1 MAQVHESE
9 ISLKELILKVSDYVR
24 SLLKSWKFITLMGF
38 LCAFI
43 FLALNYNTKALYKAD
58 LTFMLNENEGGSM
71 GGLTAMLG
79 QFGLSGGSSESNLD
93 KILQLS
99 KARTI
104 SQEALFEQTVIEGE
118 TDFIANHFIQSL
130 DYLGNWRSGK
140 LSNLLGGDKEL
151 SLDDFKFTHD
161 SIADFT
167 LKENKA
173 LKKIHAQLVGV
184 NGGPGLFRSDYS
196 ELTGIMTFSMTSSQ
210 AALSIDMVNLMYEK
224 LSNYYIEK
232 AVEKQNY
239 DYRVIKSKYDSIAY
253 SLNEVQNQLAYFQ
266 DKNKSLFRRQDQLV
280 EDKLRIE
287 EQKLFTLYA
296 EAEKQK
302 QIAELSLNSK
312 TPYIQA
318 IDKPIEPLRPV
329 NKGRIY
335 YFLLGGFIGGLLSC
349 AYIIVKKMFGE
360 IMAS

>member
-9 ISLKELILKVSDYVR
+9 ISLKDLILKVIDYLR
-24 SLLKSWKFITLMGF
+24 SLFKSWKFITLMGF
-38 LCAFI
+38 LGAFL
-43 FLALNYNTKALYKAD
+43 FFALNYNTKALYKAD

-71 GGLTAMLG
+71 GGLASMLG
-79 QFGLSGGSSESNLD
+79 QFGLSGGSTESNLD

-99 KARTI
+99 KARII
-104 SQEALFEQTVIEGE
+104 SQEALFEKTNIEGQN
-118 TDFIANHFIQSL
+118 DFVANHLIESL
-130 DYLGNWRSGK
+130 TYLDRWKSGR
-140 LSNLLGGDKEL
+140 LSKLLGGQEEL

-161 SIADFT
+161 SISAFS

-173 LKKIHAQLVGV
+173 LKKIHAHVVGV
-184 NGGPGLFRSDYS
+184 NDNSGLFKSDYS
-196 ELTGIMTFSMTSSQ
+196 ELTGIMTFSMISSEDD
-210 AALSIDMVNLMYEK
+210 LSIDLVNLMYEK

-253 SLNEVQNQLAYFQ
+253 ELNNVQNQLAYFQ
-266 DKNKSLFRRQDQLV
+266 DRNKSLFKKQDQLV
-280 EDKLRIE
+280 ENKLRIE

-318 IDKPIEPLRPV
+318 IDTPIKPLRPI

-349 AYIIVKKMFGE
+349 SYVIIKKMYQE
-360 IMAS
+360 IMNS